1 MIYIFDID
9 GTLTPSRNPINPVFK
24 TFFQHFVKNNRVWLV
39 TGSDKDKTIEQLGID
54 IWSSVER
61 AYQCAGNQLYMNGG
75 ELIREHKF
83 ELPREYANLLDKFL
97 IQSHF
102 GIRTGNHIEKRLGL
116 TNFSIVGRNCNQKQ
130 RDEYYKWDTEF
141 QERKDMVEC
150 LNRMYPNIEAA
161 IGGQISID
169 IYANGKNKSQILDDI
184 HRWNN
189 NYEFFG
195 DHLQPGGNDYPVLER
210 AELEN
215 KTEGNSYHSVTC
227 WEDTFEILISKI

>member
-9 GTLTPSRNPINPVFK
+9 GTLTPSRNPINSVFK

-83 ELPREYANLLDKFL
+83 ELPREYANLLD
-97 IQSHF
+97 
-102 GIRTGNHIEKRLGL
+102 
-116 TNFSIVGRNCNQKQ
+116 
-130 RDEYYKWDTEF
+130 
-141 QERKDMVEC
+141 MVEC

-169 IYANGKNKSQILDDI
+169 IYAKGKNKSQILDDI
-184 HRWNN
+184 HQWDN
-189 NYEFFG
+189 NYQFFG

-227 WEDTFEILISKI
+227 WEDTFEILKSKV